1 MSVMDGIK
9 LALKLL
15 AQGMLFAICGVVFF
29 TIIIGLVCTILGL

>member
-1 MSVMDGIK
+1 MMDGIK

-15 AQGMLFAICGVVFF
+15 AQGILFALCGIVFF

>member
-1 MSVMDGIK
+1 MMDGIK

-15 AQGMLFAICGVVFF
+15 TQGILFALCGIVFF

>member
-1 MSVMDGIK
+1 MMDGIK

-15 AQGMLFAICGVVFF
+15 AQGMLFALCGIVFF